1 MKRIALLFSIVLAAP
16 AIAQGPPPPTAQL
29 AEMKKLDFLIGR
41 WKGDGWIEFG
51 PQRRTFTETESVQA
65 KQDGLLLLIEGLG
78 KSKAA
83 AGEPEKTAH
92 EALAIVFYDLPTKS
106 YRFHAYK
113 AGYFT
118 DIDFKVAEKGF
129 EWGFPEPRSGS
140 KIRFVM
146 KLNEAGQW
154 FETGEISQDGK
165 TWHKFFEM
173 TLQRVP

>member
-1 MKRIALLFSIVLAAP
+1 MKRVALLLSCALAAP

-29 AEMKKLDFLIGR
+29 AEMKKLDFLIGQ

-51 PQRRTFTETESVQA
+51 PQRRTFTETESVQR

-78 KSKAA
+78 KSKVPG
-83 AGEPEKTAH
+83 GEQEMTVH
-92 EALAIVFYDLPTKS
+92 EALALVFYDLPTKS
-106 YRFHAYK
+106 YRFHAYR

-118 DIDFKVAEKGF
+118 DSDFKVAEKGF
-129 EWGFPEPRSGS
+129 EWGFREPRSGGT
-140 KIRFVM
+140 IRFTM

-154 FETGEISQDGK
+154 FEIGEISQDGK

-173 TLQRVP
+173 TLQRLK